1 MLSWLGANCL
11 LKKLFDFHKQMN
23 FLFAAVYGT
32 VKDYKNQ
39 WINGTKIKIDQQ
51 VHTLSP
57 SMTGEFY
64 FILTQGKHVLEFS
77 APGGLNFL
85 LVIFVCLWY
94 LQTSKPH
101 YFNTPMQYD
110 YKFFNRCGND
120 NFRVKKYFS
129 YFCSKYI

>member
-1 MLSWLGANCL
+1 M
-11 LKKLFDFHKQMN
+11 
-23 FLFAAVYGT
+23 YGT

-57 SMTGEFY
+57 SITGEFY

-77 APGGLNFL
+77 APGELNFL
-85 LVIFVCLWY
+85 LVIFVRLWY

-101 YFNTPMQYD
+101 YFNTPMQYTT
-110 YKFFNRCGND
+110 
-120 NFRVKKYFS
+120 NF
-129 YFCSKYI
+129 